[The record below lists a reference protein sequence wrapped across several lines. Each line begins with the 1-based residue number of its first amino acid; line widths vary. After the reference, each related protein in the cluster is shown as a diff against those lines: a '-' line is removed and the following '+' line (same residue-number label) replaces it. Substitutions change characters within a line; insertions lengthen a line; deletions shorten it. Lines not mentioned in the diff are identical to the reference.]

1 MYTTNDEVAIF
12 APYKELYDICKKCVN
27 DKNLDWNVELVNSNN
42 VYNLGKFYK
51 DNNYKLIISRGGIAK
66 TLENEFNFE
75 VINIHLSKEKILET
89 LYKYRNSSKKIAVIE
104 NYDFI
109 KLLKSINKILKV
121 DLLFYQISSIDE
133 YPRTID
139 IAHND
144 GVEVIIGGSYGL
156 EITETINRYNIKYEL
171 INSDIISVK
180 EAIYKAN
187 TFLKGKQIEYESK
200 KLLESIIEF
209 YPKGMIYIDANKKV
223 QNVNNYA
230 KRFFDNKNII
240 GLHISSIFND
250 SIFDNNEDSRYSVLA
265 NISNK
270 PVMLDIINLDTGY
283 KSLGSIIAFQ
293 NENEIIQM
301 ENKIR
306 KNISSSCFSAK
317 YTFDSIVGNS
327 KSINKSKRI
336 AKTFSEI
343 DTTILITGETGT
355 GKEVFAQAIHNN
367 SLRRNE
373 NFVAINCSALPN
385 ELLESELFGYKEGAF
400 TGSRKGGKIG
410 LIELAHNG
418 TLFLDE
424 IGEMDIT
431 LQSKLLRVISEQEII
446 KIGDNQVIPVNIRI
460 IAATNRNLLEEIEKG
475 NFRRDLYYRL
485 NVMSFELPPLRNR
498 KSDIPLLINKF
509 ISTFNKKFNTNII
522 NFSDDLMEEILQ
534 YDWPGN
540 IRELQNFVEKCVAVS
555 KDNYITQ
562 EKINIFNDNF
572 FIKKEINNNMTLKE
586 FEKKIINDLLE
597 KNNHNKSVVAK
608 ILDIDRGTL
617 NRKINS

>member
-1 MYTTNDEVAIF
+1 MYTTNNEVAIF

-27 DKNLDWNVELVNSNN
+27 DKNLNWNVELVNSNN
-42 VYNLGKFYK
+42 VYDLGKCYK

-75 VINIHLSKEKILET
+75 LINITLSKEKILET

-156 EITETINRYNIKYEL
+156 EITETISRYNIKYEL
-171 INSDIISVK
+171 INSDVISVK
-180 EAIYKAN
+180 EAIKNAN

-200 KLLESIIEF
+200 KLLEAIIEF
-209 YPKGMIYIDANKKV
+209 YPKGIIYIDANKKI

-230 KRFFDNKNII
+230 KSFFDNKNII
-240 GLHISSIFND
+240 GLNISSIFNNCN
-250 SIFDNNEDSRYSVLA
+250 FDNNEGSRYSVLS

-283 KSLGSIIAFQ
+283 KLLGSIIAFQ

-306 KNISSSCFSAK
+306 RNISSSFNAK
-317 YTFDSIVGNS
+317 YTFESIIGNS
-327 KSINKSKRI
+327 KSINKSKQI
-336 AKTFSEI
+336 AKIFSEI

-367 SLRRNE
+367 SFRRNE
-373 NFVAINCSALPN
+373 NFVAINCSALPS
-385 ELLESELFGYKEGAF
+385 ELLESELFGYREGAF

-418 TLFLDE
+418 TLF
-424 IGEMDIT
+424 
-431 LQSKLLRVISEQEII
+431 
-446 KIGDNQVIPVNIRI
+446 
-460 IAATNRNLLEEIEKG
+460 
-475 NFRRDLYYRL
+475 
-485 NVMSFELPPLRNR
+485 
-498 KSDIPLLINKF
+498 
-509 ISTFNKKFNTNII
+509 
-522 NFSDDLMEEILQ
+522 
-534 YDWPGN
+534 
-540 IRELQNFVEKCVAVS
+540 
-555 KDNYITQ
+555 
-562 EKINIFNDNF
+562 
-572 FIKKEINNNMTLKE
+572 
-586 FEKKIINDLLE
+586 
-597 KNNHNKSVVAK
+597 
-608 ILDIDRGTL
+608 
-617 NRKINS
+617 